1 MTGMVVLVGRVE
13 EIEGEDDVKK
23 VTESEEFDIEENENK
38 IAIESEEN
46 VNNVNS
52 VKDDNQE
59 KDMLEDVEN
68 NHMEIEGDCLN
79 IKDIMPKE
87 DENEMT
93 ETRIAI
99 ETEENISM
107 INNSKDIE
115 QEKEMLK
122 DVENNDMIDKLNNNE
137 KEKTEEIKKK
147 NDLSENTNEIISK
160 DTSVIKK
167 IKFQVIFKNNLI

>member
-13 EIEGEDDVKK
+13 EIEGEHDVKK
-23 VTESEEFDIEENENK
+23 VTESKEFDIEEIENK
-38 IAIESEEN
+38 IVIESEEN
-46 VNNVNS
+46 VSNVNS

-68 NHMEIEGDCLN
+68 NHMEIEGDCLKR
-79 IKDIMPKE
+79 KDIMPKE
-87 DENEMT
+87 DENETT

-107 INNSKDIE
+107 LNNSKDIE

-147 NDLSENTNEIISK
+147 NYLSENTNEIISK

-167 IKFQVIFKNNLI
+167 IKFQVIFKTNLV

>member
-13 EIEGEDDVKK
+13 EIEGEHDVKK
-23 VTESEEFDIEENENK
+23 VTESKEFDIEENENK

-52 VKDDNQE
+52 VKDNNQE

-68 NHMEIEGDCLN
+68 NHMEIEGDCLKR
-79 IKDIMPKE
+79 KDIMPKE
-87 DENEMT
+87 EENEMT

-107 INNSKDIE
+107 LNNSKDIG

-122 DVENNDMIDKLNNNE
+122 DVENNYMAL
-137 KEKTEEIKKK
+137 
-147 NDLSENTNEIISK
+147 
-160 DTSVIKK
+160 
-167 IKFQVIFKNNLI
+167 IFTYFFNHQS

>member
-13 EIEGEDDVKK
+13 EIEGEHDVKK
-23 VTESEEFDIEENENK
+23 VTESKEFDIEEIESK
-38 IAIESEEN
+38 IVIESEEN
-46 VNNVNS
+46 VYNVNS

-68 NHMEIEGDCLN
+68 NHMEIEGDCLKR
-79 IKDIMPKE
+79 KDIMPKE
-87 DENEMT
+87 DENETT

-107 INNSKDIE
+107 LNNSKDIE
-115 QEKEMLK
+115 QKKERLE

-147 NDLSENTNEIISK
+147 NYLSENTNEIISK

-167 IKFQVIFKNNLI
+167 IKFQVIFKNNLV

>member
-13 EIEGEDDVKK
+13 EIEGEHDVEK

-38 IAIESEEN
+38 IVIESEEN

-52 VKDDNQE
+52 VKDNNQE

-68 NHMEIEGDCLN
+68 NHIEIEGDCLKRN
-79 IKDIMPKE
+79 DIMLKE

-99 ETEENISM
+99 ETVENISM
-107 INNSKDIE
+107 LNNSKDIE

-122 DVENNDMIDKLNNNE
+122 DVENNDMIDKLYDNE

-147 NDLSENTNEIISK
+147 NDLSENTNEISSK